1 MNSKKIQKKRQ
12 GEIQLISQM
21 IELYCCGKHQGLY
34 NENLCPEC
42 QKLMDYARLRIEHCP
57 FMESKTFCNTCKVHC
72 YAAKMRQKIKEVM
85 RYSGPRMI
93 FSHPIVCIRHAFFTL
108 SQKQK

>member
-1 MNSKKIQKKRQ
+1 MNSEKIQKKRQ
-12 GEIQLISQM
+12 GEIQLVSQM
-21 IELYCCGKHQGLY
+21 IELYCRGKHQGLY
-34 NENLCPEC
+34 NKKLCPEC

-57 FMESKTFCNTCKVHC
+57 FMESKNFCNTCKVHC
-72 YAAKMRQKIKEVM
+72 YTAKMRQKIKEVM

-93 FSHPIVCIRHAFFTL
+93 FSHPIVCIRHAFSTL